1 MFQLSRIYNLL
12 HHSIYW
18 TIYKR
23 HQQFPPIFWHQ
34 FTDQKFLNLINFF
47 HKCWLKL
54 TVWWK
59 QAWKLSAIK
68 GEPNLS
74 ILWEVSLFNQI
85 WQKAI
90 SSQKAPS
97 NLTKL
102 FLAKKLLLAKKL
114 VLAKKAF
121 LADKTFLAQK
131 PFLAKKPFL
140 TSSPLYHSGQGFPL
154 YLCLKILKNYYIN
167 AHWFIFLKCRLVK
180 IHWLLLIH

>member
-1 MFQLSRIYNLL
+1 M
-12 HHSIYW
+12 
-18 TIYKR
+18 
-23 HQQFPPIFWHQ
+23 
-34 FTDQKFLNLINFF
+34 INFF

-102 FLAKKLLLAKKL
+102 FLAKKLLLAKKT
-114 VLAKKAF
+114 F
-121 LADKTFLAQK
+121 LADTSFLAQK
-131 PFLAKKPFL
+131 PYLAKKPFL
-140 TSSPLYHSGQGFPL
+140 TSSPLHHSGQGFPL
-154 YLCLKILKNYYIN
+154 YLCLKIENYYIN
-167 AHWFIFLKCRLVK
+167 AHWCIFLWCRLVK
-180 IHWLLLIH
+180 NHWLLLIH